1 MRKQPVFI
9 TEQERTSGKINIYIN
24 IVEGKVSEQ
33 NSRGVLRTLKKNY
46 VQTKRKP
53 KLK

>member
-33 NSRGVLRTLKKNY
+33 NSRGVLRTLKK
-46 VQTKRKP
+46 TMF
-53 KLK
+53 KLKENQS